1 MHLGSRPHQRP
12 REEQLGHDAGG
23 PRLRRMRPP
32 AVDEARKAVNLVL
45 PTLQKEARLRPL
57 QHARRRADGDLPSLR
72 ARRALASHEEVVR
85 DSRGVPDGVWLPL
98 SGNDIEE
105 KG

>member
-1 MHLGSRPHQRP
+1 
-12 REEQLGHDAGG
+12 
-23 PRLRRMRPP
+23 
-32 AVDEARKAVNLVL
+32 
-45 PTLQKEARLRPL
+45 
-57 QHARRRADGDLPSLR
+57 
-72 ARRALASHEEVVR
+72 VVR